1 MIWELKQGGSWV
13 AMPTPASYTIEAN
26 DLDDESYRNVKNGSV
41 VRQLVSRMWQ
51 KMSFTFAFKTE
62 AQCKDIIDKLNAN
75 TEITIRCKSPIMT
88 DAGNDGWKTMNG
100 YVSQFNVEMVN
111 TGAVEYDQH
120 GTPIGSVKGYTF
132 SFAFVEAYRS

>member
-1 MIWELKQGGSWV
+1 MIWELRRNGAWV
-13 AMPTPASYTIEAN
+13 AMPTPASYSIESN

-51 KMSFTFAFKTE
+51 KMSFTFAFQTE
-62 AQCKDIIDKLNAN
+62 AQCKDLIDKLNAN

-88 DAGNDGWKTMNG
+88 DVGHDGWKTLTG
-100 YVSQFNVEMVN
+100 YISKFDLQMVN
-111 TGAVEYDQH
+111 TGAVEYEA
-120 GTPIGSVKGYTF
+120 GVPVGSVKGYTL